1 MCVRAYGYAC
11 MPAMH
16 AWKKKREFLSRRIDW
31 KQNNHFLSRFYI
43 SLTLIRKLKQLSTVN
58 FVKKKTTLLVNSVS
72 WINTSPSSHNVL
84 ANSAELIKQNE
95 NRGLLSFTECGI
107 EANNKFLSQYRIN
120 YSRKTSQ
127 YDNLSHCINSL

>member
-1 MCVRAYGYAC
+1 M
-11 MPAMH
+11 
-16 AWKKKREFLSRRIDW
+16 
-31 KQNNHFLSRFYI
+31 FYI
-43 SLTLIRKLKQLSTVN
+43 LLTLIRKLKQLSTVN
-58 FVKKKTTLLVNSVS
+58 FVKKTTLLVNSVS

-95 NRGLLSFTECGI
+95 NRGLLNFTECGI
-107 EANNKFLSQYRIN
+107 EANNKFLTQYRIN